1 MLCVV
6 CAFCVVYATCVLRA
20 LLQRA
25 LAALTS
31 KDEKTLLLMYDDL
44 SSTVSNRTR
53 SFDLGRKYLD
63 VHSKHNRYF
72 SADVFIS
79 SYAMKDENKQHRRVC
94 ALR

>member
-1 MLCVV
+1 MCS
-6 CAFCVVYATCVLRA
+6 TS
-20 LLQRA
+20 LLERA

-44 SSTVSNRTR
+44 SSTLSNRTR

-63 VHSKHNRYF
+63 VHSNPNRNF
-72 SADVFIS
+72 GAEIFIP
-79 SYAMKDENKQHRRVC
+79 SYAMKDENKHHRRVC

>member
-1 MLCVV
+1 MCS
-6 CAFCVVYATCVLRA
+6 TS
-20 LLQRA
+20 LLERA

>member
-1 MLCVV
+1 ME
-6 CAFCVVYATCVLRA
+6 
-20 LLQRA
+20 RA

-31 KDEKTLLLMYDDL
+31 KDEKTLLLMYNDL

-63 VHSKHNRYF
+63 VHSNPNRNF
-72 SADVFIS
+72 GAEIFIP
-79 SYAMKDENKQHRRVC
+79 SYEMKDENKHRRVC